1 MLRQASVAERPVVL
15 PPAKQGHRMISP
27 DAERIQLA
35 QHHVRRGREIVAR
48 QRELIA
54 GLRAQSLN
62 IVDAEDLLKVF
73 ERSLV
78 IFEEDLANLLNRQ

>member
-1 MLRQASVAERPVVL
+1 
-15 PPAKQGHRMISP
+15 MIPS
-27 DAERIQLA
+27 DSERIQLA

-62 IVDAEDLLKVF
+62 IIDAEDLLKMF
-73 ERSLV
+73 EKSLV
-78 IFEEDLANLLNRQ
+78 IFEEDLESLLSRQ